1 MRYESI
7 DMQHDLFRSVH
18 DLDMRS
24 HFQNDLLRSYYSSFD
39 ASQTEKYDA
48 GTVNLPADGGGIKLQ
63 PFGFSAIA
71 QKRVAIATQ
80 NFA

>member
-1 MRYESI
+1 MKEPTACLHAINGAVY
-7 DMQHDLFRSVH
+7 M
-18 DLDMRS
+18 
-24 HFQNDLLRSYYSSFD
+24 HFTLLTF
-39 ASQTEKYDA
+39 QP
-48 GTVNLPADGGGIKLQ
+48 VGGGHKVA